1 MQASTSTENTF
12 SACERVPTLYDKTET
27 GFHSEFPSFSDD
39 LQRHTHFTCFTFKMG
54 LRTEHLV
61 INTYIYYTKYS
72 VYASKQMPEDCK
84 SSFSNNI
91 L

>member
-1 MQASTSTENTF
+1 
-12 SACERVPTLYDKTET
+12 
-27 GFHSEFPSFSDD
+27 
-39 LQRHTHFTCFTFKMG
+39 MG

-91 L
+91 LQKITKKITHLKCVLGNTYMLKTKNHFKDL